1 MQANSGSRRF
11 PLAIAV
17 LLFVFVLIPYL
28 FWRGTWFGTK
38 LTQSQLRQYL
48 AEKDKPR
55 KVQHALVQIEL
66 QMVEGNS
73 EVSRWYPEVLKLSEH
88 ASKEVRITVAWVM
101 GQDTTY
107 APFHQTLLKLVRDE
121 QPMVRRNAALSLVR
135 FHDLSGKQ
143 EILSMLR
150 PYPVAARSG
159 GTATIM
165 VSAGDHCPHG
175 KLLARIQ
182 NARGTDDVQAPIS
195 GSVSDL
201 LTHNGNAVG
210 AGQVLLTI
218 LPDENQIWEAL
229 RALYLIGSPEDL
241 TDLSQYTTTKY
252 SERVQRQA
260 KETILA
266 IQRRRGSQ
274 RQGAKTQR
282 HKADQDEHYVL
293 TKSVELG
300 SLILGGQI
308 YSP

>member
-1 MQANSGSRRF
+1 MQANPRRRRF

-38 LTQSQLRQYL
+38 LTQSQLRLYL
-48 AEKDKPR
+48 TDKDKPR
-55 KVQHALVQIEL
+55 KVQHALVQIER
-66 QMVEGNS
+66 QIVDGNS
-73 EVSRWYPEVLKLSEH
+73 DVRRWYPEVLKLSDH

-101 GQDTTY
+101 GQDATY
-107 APFHQTLLKLVRDE
+107 APFHQALLKLLRDE

-150 PYPVAARSG
+150 PYSVAARSG

-165 VSAGDHCPHG
+165 VSAGDPCAHG

-195 GSVSDL
+195 GSVGDL
-201 LTHNGNAVG
+201 LTHNGDAVD
-210 AGQVLLTI
+210 AGQTLLTI

-229 RALYLIGSPEDL
+229 RALYLIGIPEDL
-241 TDLSQYTTTKY
+241 IDLSKYTTTKY

-266 IQRRRGSQ
+266 IQHRRG
-274 RQGAKTQR
+274 
-282 HKADQDEHYVL
+282 
-293 TKSVELG
+293 
-300 SLILGGQI
+300 
-308 YSP
+308 